1 MNDLGAVGLPA
12 PFHALF
18 DPYTTPQ
25 GNSSDRRP
33 SKNRLLAILQIAA
46 RTSTLFSGY
55 MRESEANARGRVA
68 RSHVTPLPH
77 DNSGGL
83 VTVYSK
89 NACTER
95 FLTTG
100 EKSFHIQ
107 PNIPKELTQ
116 YLELWGNSC
125 YVWFMKQLRRR
136 LTKAFYLLLHSL
148 Q

>member
-1 MNDLGAVGLPA
+1 MPSL
-12 PFHALF
+12 
-18 DPYTTPQ
+18 TPTPHPKGTLVTEGPQ
-25 GNSSDRRP
+25 KIDYWQSF
-33 SKNRLLAILQIAA
+33 KIAA

-68 RSHVTPLPH
+68 RSQVTPLPR

-83 VTVYSK
+83 ITVYSK

-95 FLTTG
+95 FITTG

-107 PNIPKELTQ
+107 LNIPKELTQ